1 MHTPWFDFFSGS
13 VLFWILSKQFITRFR
28 IAAHHIR
35 VACRL
40 IQAFLFLWS
49 ASSKER
55 QRITPA
61 KIRYLLAPSY
71 FAQIAHIMI
80 SREFHT
86 PRFDLRFCLFDF
98 RRDIHSTDLNWSI
111 LNIRFWVHYT
121 VYWRWFL
128 LCNHHSHSRLDCMP
142 FLSAKRFKSYMRKRN
157 YKSRKRAAFIL
168 TRFFK
173 EKIKKVRLNQSADCA
188 ILVLTLLCFSGSGS
202 QNPFWSVRIWAISF
216 IRAHGARRR
225 LWV

>member
-1 MHTPWFDFFSGS
+1 MFACARGGGGSGEGVGVVSSAQRQPTSTLRPAVQPSSTPSATVPGMAPGPRPAS
-13 VLFWILSKQFITRFR
+13 PRPSPQAPPPPKGPATAAAPVYPGGTRLSERRRRLRRWFR

-35 VACRL
+35 VACSL

-98 RRDIHSTDLNWSI
+98 RRDIHSTDLN
-111 LNIRFWVHYT
+111 
-121 VYWRWFL
+121 
-128 LCNHHSHSRLDCMP
+128 
-142 FLSAKRFKSYMRKRN
+142 
-157 YKSRKRAAFIL
+157 
-168 TRFFK
+168 
-173 EKIKKVRLNQSADCA
+173 
-188 ILVLTLLCFSGSGS
+188 
-202 QNPFWSVRIWAISF
+202 
-216 IRAHGARRR
+216 
-225 LWV
+225 